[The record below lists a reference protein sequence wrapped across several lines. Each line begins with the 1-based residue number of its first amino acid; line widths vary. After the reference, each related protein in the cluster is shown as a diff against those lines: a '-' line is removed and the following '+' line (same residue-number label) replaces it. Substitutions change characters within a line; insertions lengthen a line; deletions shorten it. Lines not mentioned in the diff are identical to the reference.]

1 MNAKEYLNQYQ
12 KIKAELD
19 IIESSICDI
28 QDEMQRIGDISLKS
42 AWPDGQPHGTITTD
56 PTGEKAVQIVT
67 KYEEQYKELSK
78 QLRQYEFELIIRSSK
93 MWSKRM
99 EILDTLSNIGD
110 STLYKILTYRYI
122 DGKRFEL
129 IAVEI
134 GYTFRHVIRLHGQ
147 ALKKVEELINE

>member
-1 MNAKEYLNQYQ
+1 
-12 KIKAELD
+12 
-19 IIESSICDI
+19 
-28 QDEMQRIGDISLKS
+28 
-42 AWPDGQPHGTITTD
+42 
-56 PTGEKAVQIVT
+56 
-67 KYEEQYKELSK
+67 
-78 QLRQYEFELIIRSSK
+78 
-93 MWSKRM
+93 M

-147 ALKKVEELINE
+147 ALKKVE